1 MKHWSL
7 YGRDQP
13 RLLGSIL
20 GLVGLNKLSTSGVPP
35 GTINHRHHIA
45 KNNSYK
51 ISFGFFC
58 LIIKDP
64 NSIISNLKVV

>member
-7 YGRDQP
+7 YGRNQH
-13 RLLGSIL
+13 RLPGNII
-20 GLVGLNKLSTSGVPP
+20 GLAGMSKNSTGGIPP

-45 KNNSYK
+45 NIKSYK

-64 NSIISNLKVV
+64 NSIIFNLKVV